1 MAEMISHHDSC
12 LTREVSSDQNI
23 IDNHEYLEAQ
33 TLMLRSETHQQNRE
47 ESPCDSLILINDKTS
62 HYIYITQSHCM
73 RLAIHI
79 QGVKHWFSI
88 DGSQVRSFGAIDHR
102 EKKQC

>member
-1 MAEMISHHDSC
+1 
-12 LTREVSSDQNI
+12 
-23 IDNHEYLEAQ
+23 
-33 TLMLRSETHQQNRE
+33 
-47 ESPCDSLILINDKTS
+47 
-62 HYIYITQSHCM
+62 M

-102 EKKQC
+102 ETVLNGNNIINATNHKNQWNSKINRFFSFHMAVISFVPEYFLWLNIIQ